1 MSGGTVLITGANRGL
16 GLEHARQYAAAGWRV
31 LACAR
36 RPDAATGLTSLQ
48 QQFPDTVSLHALDVT
63 DADAVEQLAAALSGE
78 ALDILLNNAGTFGP
92 QGAPEGLAYQSLDNM
107 DYDIWRQ
114 MLEVNLL
121 APFRLSVALAASLR
135 LAERPLLVMMSSDLG
150 SIANNANGQS
160 HAYRT
165 TKAGL
170 NMLTRGIAQEWPDI
184 TVVSMAPG
192 WCRTD
197 LGGPDAVVDP
207 VDSVAEQ
214 QQTFA
219 RLTQADSGRFIDRYG
234 ETVAW

>member
-1 MSGGTVLITGANRGL
+1 MSTGTVLVTGANRGL

-36 RPDAATGLTSLQ
+36 RPDAATALKALHE
-48 QQFPDTVSLHALDVT
+48 QFSDTVSLHALDVT
-63 DADAVEQLAAALSGE
+63 DAAAVDRLTNDLAGKR
-78 ALDILLNNAGTFGP
+78 LDILLNNAGTFGP

-121 APFRLSVALAASLR
+121 APFRLAVALVENLR

-150 SIANNANGQS
+150 SITNNANGQS

-170 NMLTRGIAQEWPDI
+170 NMLTRGMSLEWPDI
-184 TVVSMAPG
+184 IVVSMAPG

-197 LGGPDAVVDP
+197 LGGADAVVDP
-207 VDSVAEQ
+207 VDSVDEQ
-214 QQTFA
+214 QKTFA
-219 RLTQADSGRFIDRYG
+219 RLVQADSGRFIDRYG